1 MQASYSPL
9 LVVLS
14 VLTAVIASFVALN
27 MASHVAT
34 ARAAARAGQQ
44 SRERVWLWLLGGSV
58 AMGSGI
64 WSMHF
69 VGMLAFSLPIPLAY
83 DLFITL
89 ASWVVAVLSSMLAL
103 ITVSRLR
110 LGWRQLGVAG
120 TLMGLGV
127 ASMHYLGM
135 EAMQM
140 LPRISYNPLLFALSV
155 LIAIAASTAALKIC
169 FLLRGDSAV
178 TGLAQKAAAAL
189 VMGLAI
195 AGMHYTGMAAAHFAE
210 GSVCTANDLGIWGA
224 RLGVTISA
232 VVAVFF
238 MVMLLVSVY
247 HAMAPTILN
256 RLAFLVFA
264 SIVPVSLLVIGVMAY
279 DYHRLHQQQ
288 ERELVSAARAVM
300 TTVDNELA
308 NIKSGMQVLS
318 TSRML
323 QTGNLRAFHSQARDS
338 LAPLNLS
345 AIALETAD
353 GQTLMDTQ
361 HPTGTSLSGEEQPP
375 TTTEHPDTDLDPA
388 AFSPQMEDS
397 DTIVVSVPL
406 PHTSDQV
413 LRARLAPAILADR
426 VAETHLSPQWIISV
440 YDVTGRIAV
449 RSHDMGNYVG
459 LMGLS
464 SILVQIARD
473 KSDAFEIVT
482 REGTPVL
489 MGSSRSAHTGW
500 AVAVGIPSA
509 SLRAPL
515 VDAAAWLLMGLTLI
529 LVVSLLLVRSISR
542 GISSSVESLVQP
554 ALALGNGVSI
564 NVPPLALAEADQ
576 VGRALSQAS
585 RLLDATR
592 HEAYHDPLTGLANRA
607 FFRQMLRK
615 QVTLAERN
623 GTGLA
628 VLYIDLDGFKAVNDT
643 HGHDVGD
650 LLLQEAAQRL
660 AQGVRACDL
669 VARLGGDEFA
679 IALIQPGARGAAKVA
694 AKLVENISQPYHCGE
709 HTLHVSASIGTA
721 NYLPGTTP
729 HAGAA
734 EALLKQSDAA
744 MYQAKQA
751 GKHRVVMADYVPP
764 ANASA

>member
-14 VLTAVIASFVALN
+14 VLTAIIASFVALN
-27 MASHVAT
+27 MASHVT
-34 ARAAARAGQQ
+34 AARTATKAGQQ
-44 SRERVWLWLLGGSV
+44 RKERMWLWLAGGSV

-83 DLFITL
+83 NVSITL

-103 ITVSRLR
+103 ITVSRPR
-110 LGWRQLGVAG
+110 LAWRQLGVAG
-120 TLMGLGV
+120 MLMGVGV

-140 LPRISYNPLLFALSV
+140 MPRISYDPLLFALSV
-155 LIAIAASTAALKIC
+155 LIAIVASTAALKIC
-169 FLLRGDSAV
+169 FLLRGDNAV
-178 TGLAQKAAAAL
+178 TGLTQKAAAAL

-195 AGMHYTGMAAAHFAE
+195 AGMHYTGMAAANFPE

-224 RLGVTISA
+224 RMGIAISA

-264 SIVPVSLLVIGVMAY
+264 SIVPVSLLVIGVMAF

-300 TTVDNELA
+300 TAVDHELA
-308 NIKSGMQVLS
+308 NIKSGMEVLS

-323 QTGNLRAFHSQARDS
+323 QGGNLRDFHGQARDS
-338 LAPLNLS
+338 LAALNLS
-345 AIALETAD
+345 AIVLESAD

-361 HPTGTSLSGEEQPP
+361 RTADSSLSPTPQQRQQPG
-375 TTTEHPDTDLDPA
+375 TAERTDLA
-388 AFSPQMEDS
+388 ALSPYLEDAG
-397 DTIVVSVPL
+397 TITVSVPL
-406 PHTSDQV
+406 SYAGGQV
-413 LRARLAPAILADR
+413 LRARFAPSILA
-426 VAETHLSPQWIISV
+426 HLITEKQLSSQWIISV
-440 YDVTGRIAV
+440 YDGNGYIAA
-449 RSHDMGNYVG
+449 RSHDMERYVG
-459 LMGLS
+459 RLGLPG
-464 SILVQIARD
+464 IIGNITRNTA
-473 KSDAFEIVT
+473 DAFETVT

-500 AVAVGIPSA
+500 AVGVGIPSA

-515 VDAAAWLLMGLTLI
+515 LDAAVWLLAGLTLI
-529 LVVSLLLVRSISR
+529 LLVSLLLAWRISR
-542 GISSSVESLVQP
+542 GISSSVQSLVQP
-554 ALALGNGVSI
+554 ALALGDGASI

-585 RLLDATR
+585 ILLDATR

-615 QVTLAERN
+615 QITLAERN
-623 GTGLA
+623 STGLA

-643 HGHDVGD
+643 HGHDAGD

-694 AKLVENISQPYHCGE
+694 AKLVEHISQPYHCGE
-709 HTLHVSASIGTA
+709 HTLHVSASIGAT
-721 NYLPGTTP
+721 NYLPGTAP

-734 EALLKQSDAA
+734 EALLKQADVA
-744 MYQAKQA
+744 MYHAKQT
-751 GKHRVVMADYVPP
+751 GKRRVVMADYVP
-764 ANASA
+764 ADAST